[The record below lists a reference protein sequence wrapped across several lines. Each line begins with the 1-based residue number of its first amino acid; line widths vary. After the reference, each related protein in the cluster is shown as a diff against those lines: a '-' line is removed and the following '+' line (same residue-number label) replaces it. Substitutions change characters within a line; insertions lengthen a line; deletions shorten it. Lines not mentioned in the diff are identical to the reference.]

1 METRV
6 RTKTLFLA
14 AGAAWGLAMALPAA
28 AGAAALALAVAWLV
42 LFGDDP
48 WPRWAAAAIATVAL
62 VAGIGAFAAAMVTLR
77 AMAQQAE
84 RTMPSDAARKRA
96 TRALA
101 SGLVALVVATGVGA
115 LWLALERRSAVE
127 SRAADQAYRELAQ
140 AVHAPVLVSARRPA
154 RRIEVEVV
162 SEGVRAGPYRLS
174 VRVVE
179 PLGGGVLAEHGE
191 TVTLAHGRY
200 TYAAAFQLDDVV
212 DNFRRQRMGRD
223 GIGSLDLNFRV
234 EAMLEP
240 VLSEP
245 ERKLVAGREPVTR
258 SRSAT
263 LRLAVV
269 IGPAGW
275 YIADSPAHQ

>member
-14 AGAAWGLAMALPAA
+14 AGGAWGLAMALPAA
-28 AGAAALALAVAWLV
+28 AGAAALAL
-42 LFGDDP
+42 
-48 WPRWAAAAIATVAL
+48 
-62 VAGIGAFAAAMVTLR
+62 
-77 AMAQQAE
+77 
-84 RTMPSDAARKRA
+84 
-96 TRALA
+96 ALA

-115 LWLALERRSAVE
+115 LWLALEHRSAVE

-179 PLGGGVLAEHGE
+179 PLGGGVLAERGE
-191 TVTLAHGRY
+191 KVTLAPGRY
-200 TYAAAFQLDDVV
+200 TYAAAFQLDDVM

-223 GIGSLDLNFRV
+223 GIGSADLNFRV
-234 EAMLEP
+234 EATLEP

-263 LRLAVV
+263 LRLAAV

-275 YIADSPAHQ
+275 HIADSAAHQ